1 MIQFLEDSLKEIQKN
16 TEKKM
21 IHLFTASQANAT
33 SGNRKLLIKEQ
44 KKNSVANLES
54 KCENYLD
61 KFATSAKGK
70 WVKKAQEAF
79 KSIDKD
85 FDNI

>member
-1 MIQFLEDSLKEIQKN
+1 MIPFLEDSLKEIQKN

-21 IHLFTASQANAT
+21 IHLFTASQANAI
-33 SGNRKLLIKEQ
+33 SENRKLLIKEQ
-44 KKNSVANLES
+44 KRNSVADLES
-54 KCENYLD
+54 NCKNYLD

-85 FDNI
+85 FNNI